1 MFFFATVRRGR
12 IHLLTF
18 PSPSGVSPPSGGTSR
33 PNCSAPLRGGSSS
46 GAVPGWP
53 QVGHLLPVLVFCSPS
68 PPVSRSASHP
78 TAATKCEGPDGHPTL
93 FGDVATGLGG
103 EVWKNRTRDGGCH
116 KIYIYTHI
124 YLQRAPAARDM
135 CPNIQHTHTGR
146 TGLGRTGIAV
156 LCTLGTC
163 LS

>member
-103 EVWKNRTRDGGCH
+103 AVRKNRAGDDGFH
-116 KIYIYTHI
+116 IKIYIYLFT
-124 YLQRAPAARDM
+124 R
-135 CPNIQHTHTGR
+135 
-146 TGLGRTGIAV
+146 GLTPTV
-156 LCTLGTC
+156 P
-163 LS
+163 SK

>member
-1 MFFFATVRRGR
+1 MSPAPTIMGWSPKVLGHHVFFCHGEKGEGL
-12 IHLLTF
+12 HLFTF

-103 EVWKNRTRDGGCH
+103 AVRKNRAGDDGFH
-116 KIYIYTHI
+116 IKIYIYLFT
-124 YLQRAPAARDM
+124 R
-135 CPNIQHTHTGR
+135 
-146 TGLGRTGIAV
+146 GLTPTV
-156 LCTLGTC
+156 P
-163 LS
+163 SK

>member
-18 PSPSGVSPPSGGTSR
+18 PSPSGVSPPSGGTSQ

-116 KIYIYTHI
+116 KIYIYTFIYKGLQQPETCAQTYNTHI
-124 YLQRAPAARDM
+124 PAV
-135 CPNIQHTHTGR
+135 
-146 TGLGRTGIAV
+146 LTGIAV